1 MTTSSYCSTP
11 TNAMTNIQTKSIS
24 STRIETTPIPSDMC
38 NMDLKIN
45 KQKCDVVMSENQK
58 KVCENNVTVEN
69 SKSEIIILD
78 TDPYAELE
86 LYLEKVKVCGI
97 FFYFKFFIIP
107 PFLQMQLNCLFR

>member
-1 MTTSSYCSTP
+1 MTTTSCCSTP

-24 STRIETTPIPSDMC
+24 STRIATATTPTPIPSDMC

-69 SKSEIIILD
+69 SKSEILMLD

-86 LYLEKVKVCGI
+86 LYLEKVKVCG
-97 FFYFKFFIIP
+97 FKKKKKNLFIYCV
-107 PFLQMQLNCLFR
+107 L

>member
-1 MTTSSYCSTP
+1 MTTSSCCSIP
-11 TNAMTNIQTKSIS
+11 TNTMTNIQTKSIS
-24 STRIETTPIPSDMC
+24 STRIETATNPIPSDMC

-69 SKSEIIILD
+69 SKSEILILD

-86 LYLEKVKVCGI
+86 LYLEKVKVCG
-97 FFYFKFFIIP
+97 FL
-107 PFLQMQLNCLFR
+107 FLQFLNCVFNSVELFV

>member
-1 MTTSSYCSTP
+1 MTTSNCCSTP

-69 SKSEIIILD
+69 NSKSEIIILD

-97 FFYFKFFIIP
+97 FF
-107 PFLQMQLNCLFR
+107 

>member
-1 MTTSSYCSTP
+1 MTTSSCCSIP
-11 TNAMTNIQTKSIS
+11 TNTMTNIQTKSIS
-24 STRIETTPIPSDMC
+24 STRIATTTTPIPSDMC

-45 KQKCDVVMSENQK
+45 NQKCDVVMSENQK

-97 FFYFKFFIIP
+97 FFYFI
-107 PFLQMQLNCLFR
+107 